1 MEQLSGNLLL
11 TAFFL
16 YLLATILFA
25 VSVTGRKWRDKF
37 GDMKGNKWGTLGFL
51 AALGGFLFS
60 IGYFITRWMAS
71 GHAPVSNMFEYTT
84 FLGIAIGF
92 AFLILYSIYK
102 SNVLGMF
109 AMPIIM
115 LIIAYASI
123 FPTEVEPLIP
133 ALQSYWL
140 QIHVTTTALGQGI
153 LAIGFVAGL
162 IYLIRTVDFKRGG
175 KKVFW
180 LEFIM
185 FSMLTVVAFVIIR
198 YAFNLF
204 GYQTVFQYTDENG
217 LQAEMIYEL
226 PPILGPNNGE
236 LIQQGSWEPLFLL
249 PEWIRSDDAN
259 TLVWT
264 FAAAVVL
271 YFIVRLVLRKPLSQ
285 FLQPLIRG
293 VSPDKIDELS
303 YRAIA
308 IGFPIFTLG
317 GLIFAMIWAQIA
329 WTRFWGWDPK
339 EVWALITFLFY
350 AAYLHLRLTRG
361 WHGERSAWLCVIGFA
376 IIMFNLVFVNL
387 VIAGLHSYA

>member
-51 AALGGFLFS
+51 AALGGFIFS
-60 IGYFITRWMAS
+60 VGYFITRWMAS

-162 IYLIRTVDFKRGG
+162 IYLIRTIDFKKGG

-204 GYQTVFQYTDENG
+204 GYQTVFQDRK
-217 LQAEMIYEL
+217 
-226 PPILGPNNGE
+226 
-236 LIQQGSWEPLFLL
+236 S
-249 PEWIRSDDAN
+249 
-259 TLVWT
+259 
-264 FAAAVVL
+264 VV
-271 YFIVRLVLRKPLSQ
+271 
-285 FLQPLIRG
+285 
-293 VSPDKIDELS
+293 
-303 YRAIA
+303 
-308 IGFPIFTLG
+308 
-317 GLIFAMIWAQIA
+317 
-329 WTRFWGWDPK
+329 
-339 EVWALITFLFY
+339 
-350 AAYLHLRLTRG
+350 
-361 WHGERSAWLCVIGFA
+361 
-376 IIMFNLVFVNL
+376 
-387 VIAGLHSYA
+387 